1 MRQHK
6 PFLRRLLLSRTDWM
20 EQRLIASAERH
31 GYGDVTAAM
40 SRLCAH
46 LAGKPMGLSE
56 LARRLAVS
64 RQAVHK
70 LASEAASLG
79 YVEFIDSEKDGRI
92 KLLRFTQKGWDMA
105 ESAERELLAIEA
117 ELAEQIGP
125 ERLELLK
132 EILALP
138 WSAQERERRDLR
150 GSLQSANLSTN
161 MDKSTHQA
169 E

>member
-20 EQRLIASAERH
+20 EQRLIANAERN

-46 LAGKPMGLSE
+46 LAGRPMGLSE

-105 ESAERELLAIEA
+105 ESAERELLAIET
-117 ELAEQIGP
+117 ELAQQIGAD
-125 ERLELLK
+125 RLELLR

-138 WSAQERERRDLR
+138 WSAQERERRDQR
-150 GSLQSANLSTN
+150 GAPQPAMTSTLI
-161 MDKSTHQA
+161 D
-169 E
+169 